1 MATLDEPDISRLL
14 EGLEF
19 QDAKHALDFCL
30 NRCVKRL
37 GNDLGCAA
45 TCQLRKKYGIPPF
58 GKAYP
63 R

>member
-1 MATLDEPDISRLL
+1 MASLDEPEISRLL

-19 QDAKHALDFCL
+19 QDPKHALEYCRFKCI
-30 NRCVKRL
+30 KRL
-37 GNDLGCAA
+37 GNDLGCAD
-45 TCQLRKKYGIPPF
+45 TCLLRKKYGIPPF